1 LSDLARRAQGEGGG
15 EGRRNDIQ
23 TSTPTPFTTHNINS
37 TNTLGTTFTT
47 YQQNNKLQHNYCILT
62 WGGGEGVYP
71 PPPSLQSTASYSL
84 VNTTHQEATPSI
96 IY

>member
-23 TSTPTPFTTHNINS
+23 TSTPIPFTTHNIIS

-47 YQQNNKLQHNYCILT
+47 YQQNNKLQHNYCIFT

-71 PPPSLQSTASYSL
+71 PHHHYNQQ
-84 VNTTHQEATPSI
+84 HHTPW
-96 IY
+96 